1 MSGVGGAL
9 NPPGDALQ
17 LDAAQ
22 QAAAA
27 NAAAQKT
34 RTGYNRFDQERYAGK
49 DETGGF
55 SIDTKL
61 TYQPLGGGMSLTPN
75 PNAATPVHES
85 SKPGYYQNG
94 SSSTANGSSN
104 NQLVQQ
110 KTNVIA
116 NKIPAPAGISANIA
130 NSGQQKRTHTKPII
144 IIPNT
149 ATSLITMYNVID
161 ILQDLK
167 YRKFILGK
175 MICVNKLYFSKF
187 KICAFRGKEKDDTK
201 LGQGQRDHHAS
212 QRERPNNAIQSHRQ
226 HHKANSSG
234 LVRPHFKNFP
244 LKCPIYQVCFV
255 YFYQGPRGCRVYH
268 GQTMAV
274 QRLAFRLRKPD
285 RDICSHQGSPL

>member
-1 MSGVGGAL
+1 VGGVGGAM
-9 NPPGDALQ
+9 NPPGDAAGQ
-17 LDAAQ
+17 LDAASQ

-27 NAAAQKT
+27 NAAAQQKT

-85 SKPGYYQNG
+85 SSSKSGYYQNG
-94 SSSTANGSSN
+94 GSNGSLNGSAN

-116 NKIPAPAGISANIA
+116 NKVQPATGISANIA

-167 YRKFILGK
+167 YVL
-175 MICVNKLYFSKF
+175 
-187 KICAFRGKEKDDTK
+187 
-201 LGQGQRDHHAS
+201 
-212 QRERPNNAIQSHRQ
+212 
-226 HHKANSSG
+226 
-234 LVRPHFKNFP
+234 
-244 LKCPIYQVCFV
+244 
-255 YFYQGPRGCRVYH
+255 
-268 GQTMAV
+268 
-274 QRLAFRLRKPD
+274 
-285 RDICSHQGSPL
+285 